1 LDRGWSRN
9 GGLPLSTVAKVGI
22 KTIAWRPPTNSAAD
36 DPRAI
41 VMMHSVYEIRV
52 TLSTKKSM
60 RSGRDVG
67 AGVG

>member
-1 LDRGWSRN
+1 LDRGSSRN

-22 KTIAWRPPTNSAAD
+22 KTTAWQPLTNSAAG

-52 TLSTKKSM
+52 TLSTKKIAAF
-60 RSGRDVG
+60 GRDG
-67 AGVG
+67 LQRC